1 MKTLETQ
8 LLGLQDSLQQQTTQ
22 NSTLSISI
30 SQYLNKINE
39 LETKLKANDDS
50 IAKYQSTIS
59 TLTSEKNT
67 VLEELGELQKV
78 L

>member
-39 LETKLKANDDS
+39 LETKLKANDES
-50 IAKYQSTIS
+50 IVKYQSTIS